1 MMSEQPLPGEGKIC
15 LVTGAS
21 RGIGFEIAR
30 ALSSLGARVLLVGR
44 DRQECSAA
52 VERIRRD
59 NGNAA
64 VDYILADL
72 SSQKEVR
79 EVASLVR
86 QYARLDVLINN
97 VGASFPMRRES
108 ADGVEM
114 TLALNHLSHFLLTN
128 LLIETLKASEQAR
141 VVNVSSFLHARGR
154 INFEDLEYHQ
164 GYNGLQAYA
173 QAKLA
178 NLLFTYE
185 LARRLDGSGIT
196 VNAFNP
202 GFVATYFAL
211 DHHGLLST
219 VRRLF
224 TTHAIT
230 PAEAARSGVY
240 LALSPE
246 AATVSGGYFEG
257 ASPVDSSDASR
268 DEEAALKLWQI
279 SAEMVRMPVTV

>member
-15 LVTGAS
+15 VVTGAS

-30 ALSSLGARVLLVGR
+30 ALANQGARVLLVGR
-44 DRQECSAA
+44 DRQRCNLA
-52 VERIRRD
+52 VDRILRE
-59 NGNAA
+59 NGNAS

-79 EVASLVR
+79 EVASLLR

-97 VGASFPMRRES
+97 VGASFPLRRES

-114 TLALNHLSHFLLTN
+114 TFALNHLSHFLLTN
-128 LLIETLKASEQAR
+128 LLIETLRASDQAR
-141 VVNVSSFLHARGR
+141 VVNVSSFLHARGQM
-154 INFEDLEYHQ
+154 NFEDLEYRR

-178 NLLFTYE
+178 NMLFTYE
-185 LARRLDGSGIT
+185 LARRLDGTGIT
-196 VNAFNP
+196 VNALNP

-211 DHHGLLST
+211 DHHGFISV

-230 PAEAARSGVY
+230 PVEAARSGVH

-246 AATVSGGYFEG
+246 LEKVSGSYFDG
-257 ASPVDSSDASR
+257 MSAVDSSSQSYDLASAQR
-268 DEEAALKLWQI
+268 LWQI
-279 SAEMVRMPVTV
+279 SSEMVRLPVKV